1 MGRQSL
7 TSALVCQS
15 SFWCLFKP
23 VSAYCNSSL
32 SDLESQAETHQEL
45 VEKIPRSIYVDDV
58 VSETPSE
65 KEAYN
70 VY

>member
-1 MGRQSL
+1 MLWFARVVFG
-7 TSALVCQS
+7 VS
-15 SFWCLFKP
+15 SNPFLLNAT
-23 VSAYCNSSL
+23 VHYH
-32 SDLESQAETHQEL
+32 LESQAETHQEL

-58 VSETPSE
+58 VSGTPSE